1 MQNLN
6 EMGKF
11 LLLELLRELY
21 VGSEREG
28 LLQLLND
35 EETSFIH
42 LIEVW
47 LRDDVGGEGVG
58 GDKFTLAAGLPD
70 VLE

>member
-6 EMGKF
+6 EVGKL

-21 VGSEREG
+21 VGSEGEG
-28 LLQLLND
+28 LLQLLDD

-47 LRDDVGGEGVG
+47 LWDDIGGEGVG
-58 GDKFTLAAGLPD
+58 GDKLAFAAGLPD